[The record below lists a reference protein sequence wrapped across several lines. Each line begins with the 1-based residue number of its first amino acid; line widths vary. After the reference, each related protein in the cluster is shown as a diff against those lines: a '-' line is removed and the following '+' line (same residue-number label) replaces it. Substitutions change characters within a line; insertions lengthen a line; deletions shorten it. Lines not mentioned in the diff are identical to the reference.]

1 VLGVAEH
8 AELEL
13 GARDRGQGDRAV
25 ETLVLLGV
33 ILLEADL
40 QLDGFGEL
48 AGLVLGALK
57 DLLDAVA
64 EGVGGELAVGE
75 GRGGDVGQRGFAIRE
90 RVSRLVRARGRR
102 RGVRVARASSGKKT
116 LSRLRCAG
124 K

>member
-25 ETLVLLGV
+25 ETLVLLGIV
-33 ILLEADL
+33 LLEADL
-40 QLDGFGEL
+40 QLDGLGEL

-75 GRGGDVGQRGFAIRE
+75 GRGGGCGSAGVRDSRTSLEAGPRE
-90 RVSRLVRARGRR
+90 RATPGGARRARI
-102 RGVRVARASSGKKT
+102 
-116 LSRLRCAG
+116 LR
-124 K
+124 KENPKPP